1 MQINKKG
8 LANANPFRKKP
19 FKINDLRSKKECRRQ
34 NPLVVHCIAVAAA
47 EAATADDAAAERVV
61 VHVAEV
67 DHLERDLVLVDL
79 ELVDLDHLEHDRLA
93 FA

>member
-8 LANANPFRKKP
+8 LANANPFRKKT

-34 NPLVVHCIAVAAA
+34 NPLVVHCIVAAA
-47 EAATADDAAAERVV
+47 ADDSAAATADDAAAELVV

-67 DHLERDLVLVDL
+67 DHLERDL
-79 ELVDLDHLEHDRLA
+79 ELADLDRLERDRLA